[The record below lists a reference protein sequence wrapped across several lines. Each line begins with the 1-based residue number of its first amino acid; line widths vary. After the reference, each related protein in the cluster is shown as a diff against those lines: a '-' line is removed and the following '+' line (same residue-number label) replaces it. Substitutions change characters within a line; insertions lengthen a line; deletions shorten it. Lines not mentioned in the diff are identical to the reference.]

1 MKIYTTLDDSAARIP
16 LSIRSS
22 EGVWDR
28 SADLRSA
35 PGIQLVELAT
45 QHWLNTS
52 VTLAE
57 ELAYYF
63 EHNEASEDD
72 PYALTRCYDHRTQLE
87 DLLSDLYN
95 RPRDQL
101 VALSEIEPLFP
112 ESFTAEFPFTV
123 ALSVVGAPAFGYV
136 RTYHDSE
143 GDESH
148 GLVVNIAQAQPH
160 LEATFGQ
167 FSLDLLVDTIRDG
180 FFNHEAF
187 RVVYHEYLRQ
197 TGRAPARPVDRLKST
212 LLSRGIA
219 WYLSYCRDLEFYDQL
234 LDLDCGPLDDHIATW
249 NRLVEAARR
258 KNQTEPLLD
267 DWLELPE
274 TRVSGEISLD
284 VLGYFAA
291 RAIAEAHGQAGL
303 REAIGEGPDRFIA
316 LFNET
321 SPQPLLR

>member
-16 LSIRSS
+16 LSIRST

-45 QHWLNTS
+45 QHWLNTG

-87 DLLSDLYN
+87 DLLSDLHN
-95 RPRDQL
+95 RPREQL

-112 ESFTAEFPFTV
+112 DSFTTEFPFTV
-123 ALSVVGAPAFGYV
+123 AISVVGAPAFGYV
-136 RTYHDSE
+136 RTYTDSE
-143 GDESH
+143 GEASH

-187 RVVYHEYLRQ
+187 RVVYHDYVRQ
-197 TGRAPARPVDRLKST
+197 TGRYPARPIDRLKST
-212 LLSRGIA
+212 LVSRGIA
-219 WYLSYCRDLEFYDQL
+219 WYLSYCHNLAFYDEVL
-234 LDLDCGPLDDHIATW
+234 ELNPGALDEHIAAW
-249 NRLVEAARR
+249 NRMVDAARR
-258 KNQTEPLLD
+258 KNQSEPLLD
-267 DWLELPE
+267 DWLEVPE
-274 TRVSGEISLD
+274 TRVPSEISLD
-284 VLGYFAA
+284 VLGFFAA
-291 RAIAEAHGQAGL
+291 RAIAETHGQAGL
-303 REAIGEGPDRFIA
+303 REAVGDGPDRFIA
-316 LFNET
+316 LFNEVSAT
-321 SPQPLLR
+321 ALQR